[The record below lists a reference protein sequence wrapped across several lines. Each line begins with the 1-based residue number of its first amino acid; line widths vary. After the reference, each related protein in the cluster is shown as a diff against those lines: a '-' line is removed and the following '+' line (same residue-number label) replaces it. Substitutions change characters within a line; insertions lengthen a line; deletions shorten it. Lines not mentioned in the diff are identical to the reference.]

1 LNPNSVNTF
10 ISKMMNEIKIENI
23 DSYAMENKMLKKTSK
38 ISDSIFWNEDKM
50 DDIQNNLYEYI

>member
-1 LNPNSVNTF
+1 
-10 ISKMMNEIKIENI
+10 MMNEIKIENI